1 MIDEKER
8 LRKLYKSKRARLS
21 MDQKSQFSLEIL
33 YQFKVWLALRPQI
46 MHFHIFLPM
55 SHLHEVNTYIIK
67 EFLDSSQRRVYTA
80 VIGSGLE
87 MQTVELEVETRY
99 EPSKFGVPKPVF
111 ASEVSPEILEVVLVP
126 LLAFDRS
133 GNRIGFGKGYYDAF
147 LHKLSPEVIKM
158 GLSYFSPEEQ
168 IPNEGHDVQLNYCL
182 TPTQIF
188 EFEN

>member
-1 MIDEKER
+1 MKEEKER
-8 LRKLYKSKRARLS
+8 LRKFYKSKRAALS
-21 MDQKSQFSLEIL
+21 LVEKTRYSSQIL
-33 YQFKVWLALRPQI
+33 HQFKIWVAARPHLT
-46 MHFHIFLPM
+46 HFHIFLPIWQQ
-55 SHLHEVNTYIIK
+55 HEINTHIIK
-67 EFLDSSQRRVYTA
+67 EFLESSQKKVYTS
-80 VIGSGLE
+80 VIHHGIE
-87 MQTVELEVETRY
+87 MQTVALDSDTKYEVG
-99 EPSKFGVPKPVF
+99 KFGVPVPVS
-111 ASEVSPEILEVVLVP
+111 ALEADHEILEVVLVP
-126 LLAFDRS
+126 LLAFDLA